1 MDAADPA
8 PRPPAIDSRSAFVAA
23 LHDAT
28 AQALA
33 RRARRMVWVDADFA
47 DWPLD
52 DPDLLQRLT
61 DWLRLPQRRL
71 QLLAIDYEGVRRRA
85 RFMACYRL
93 WSHAVSA
100 HGPAQDDV
108 ATLPCL
114 LLADDTTL
122 VQLLDKTRWRGWIAS
137 DAAALQACRE
147 RTDALLQR
155 SAPAFPVTTLGL

>member
-1 MDAADPA
+1 MDAADTASGPL
-8 PRPPAIDSRSAFVAA
+8 AIDSRSSFVAA

-33 RRARRMVWVDADFA
+33 RRTRRMVWVDADFA

-52 DPDLLQRLT
+52 DPALLQRLS
-61 DWLRLPQRRL
+61 DWLHLPQRRL
-71 QLLAIDYEGVRRRA
+71 QLLALDYEGVRRCA
-85 RFMACYRL
+85 RFVACYRL
-93 WSHAVSA
+93 WSHAISA
-100 HGPAQDDV
+100 HGPAQDDA

-114 LLADDTTL
+114 LLADGAAL
-122 VQLLDKTRWRGWIAS
+122 VQLLDKTRWRGWIAT
-137 DAAALQACRE
+137 DAAVLQAWRE

>member
-1 MDAADPA
+1 MDAADTA
-8 PRPPAIDSRSAFVAA
+8 AGPRAIDSGSAFVAA

-33 RRARRMVWVDADFA
+33 RRARRTVWVDADFA

-52 DPDLLQRLT
+52 DPALLQRVT

-71 QLLAIDYEGVRRRA
+71 QLLALDFEGVRRRA

-93 WSHAVSA
+93 WSHAISA
-100 HGPAQDDV
+100 HGPAQDDA

-114 LLADDTTL
+114 LLADDTAL
-122 VQLLDKTRWRGWIAS
+122 VQLLDKTRWRGWTAT
-137 DAAALQACRE
+137 DPAALQAWRE